1 MDRLGG
7 EFGAFGAGRDFDDSD
22 EGGYA
27 DDGAHS
33 NPPPS
38 PVGQDERRMQV
49 RAYNHWS
56 SLLGG
61 ESLPHIE
68 DLEPEFLGDFGP
80 YSVLLDFSTGSTT
93 PTIQFMGKE
102 LSRECRLGDAIE
114 TLQEIPRDS
123 LLSKIAENYLDVV
136 SAQAPVSFE
145 AESANAKGTTVAYR
159 GILLPYSSDSDTI
172 DFVYAVIN
180 WKEIAD
186 ARTADALL
194 EEIDR
199 AMELDAPAEGAAV
212 EDTSESTAEI
222 VHFHAYETAEEP
234 AEVAEDLI
242 EENHLEG
249 EDNILELR
257 DAPAETGSFRE
268 LPVPSFGHDDDQS
281 YSEDTGNYE
290 APITP
295 KRNRAVDALG
305 NPVGGASADEN
316 SDEDVSPAGITTAAD
331 YGLPDWDEEE
341 PEAEDV
347 DDLVNPLANIDLNS
361 RLLALVNAGTRGK
374 KTVDLGTLADTPSE
388 DEEGAQEDRELF
400 RPKAPSVDTLLS
412 PEPYEEEDEA
422 EFEAHYV
429 AGEFADEAP
438 VDYAYPSYTAADEV
452 EDDHAPESLA
462 EDTGTPSADVSDYEW
477 NNQGAIEPDEP
488 HTESENAYTYS
499 YVDEEPAHIPSRQS
513 IDIAEPD
520 LTETASFEQR
530 EEALA
535 EPLELGEEMIIEEW
549 PGETEAEVD
558 EGFAEAAEEEP
569 TAESDCD
576 EFGIAETASPEETY
590 EEESVALVE
599 TGGTEAQ
606 ETGDAWQ
613 TQDSESLTGL
623 LAAVR
628 DLTEAARTTEDLGR
642 RALYEAVGRAFDVS
656 IKAVIASERHP
667 GSSQG
672 VVEPFPSD
680 ALSQSG
686 PELALV
692 MVRRKANGETEVVG
706 EVPHDSILMETA
718 TLKLASK

>member
-56 SLLGG
+56 SLLGS

-199 AMELDAPAEGAAV
+199 AMEFDAPAEGAALKN
-212 EDTSESTAEI
+212 TSEATAEI
-222 VHFHAYETAEEP
+222 GHFHAYDTAEESP
-234 AEVAEDLI
+234 EVAEDHI
-242 EENHLEG
+242 EENHLEA

-268 LPVPSFGHDDDQS
+268 LPVPSFGHDDNQS
-281 YSEDTGNYE
+281 YSEDSGNYE
-290 APITP
+290 APKTP

-305 NPVGGASADEN
+305 NPLGGASEN

-374 KTVDLGTLADTPSE
+374 KTVDLGTLADTRPE
-388 DEEGAQEDRELF
+388 DEEGAQEDSELF

-422 EFEAHYV
+422 EFEAHHV
-429 AGEFADEAP
+429 DGEFADEAP

-452 EDDHAPESLA
+452 EDDHAPESFA

-499 YVDEEPAHIPSRQS
+499 YVDEEPAHILFGQS
-513 IDIAEPD
+513 INIAEPD
-520 LTETASFEQR
+520 LTETASFQHR

-569 TAESDCD
+569 TAESDYD
-576 EFGIAETASPEETY
+576 EFEIAEAAFPEETY

-599 TGGTEAQ
+599 AGGSEAQ
-606 ETGDAWQ
+606 GAGDAWQ
-613 TQDSESLTGL
+613 TQDPESLTGL

-667 GSSQG
+667 GTSHG
-672 VVEPFPSD
+672 VVEPFPID
-680 ALSQSG
+680 ALSENG

-692 MVRRKANGETEVVG
+692 MVRRKANGDTEVVG

>member
-56 SLLGG
+56 SLLGS
-61 ESLPHIE
+61 EKLPHIE

-93 PTIQFMGKE
+93 PTIQFIGKE
-102 LSRECRLGDAIE
+102 LRKECRLDDAIE
-114 TLQEIPRDS
+114 TLKEIPRNS
-123 LLSKIAENYLDVV
+123 LLSKIAENYLQVV

-145 AESANAKGTTVAYR
+145 AESANGRGKTVAYR
-159 GILLPYSSDSDTI
+159 GILLPYSSDFDTI

-186 ARTADALL
+186 AQTADALL

-199 AMELDAPAEGAAV
+199 AMDFGAAAEGKVV
-212 EDTSESTAEI
+212 EDTPETTADI
-222 VHFHAYETAEEP
+222 VHFDTYDTAEEP
-234 AEVAEDLI
+234 VENIEDTAEETHWDG
-242 EENHLEG
+242 EG
-249 EDNILELR
+249 SILDLR
-257 DAPAETGSFRE
+257 DAQVETGSFGE
-268 LPVPSFGHDDDQS
+268 LPTPSFGYDDDVSHSGDSGS
-281 YSEDTGNYE
+281 YEM
-290 APITP
+290 PMTP

-305 NPVGGASADEN
+305 NLVGGASTEVGAE
-316 SDEDVSPAGITTAAD
+316 EDVSPTGITTAAD

-347 DDLVNPLANIDLNS
+347 DELVNPLANIDLNS

-374 KTVDLGTLADTPSE
+374 KTVDLGTLSDTASD
-388 DEEGAQEDRELF
+388 DEEEAQEERQLF

-412 PEPYEEEDEA
+412 PEPYKEEDE
-422 EFEAHYV
+422 FEAYDM
-429 AGEFADEAP
+429 AGEFACEVP
-438 VDYAYPSYTAADEV
+438 V
-452 EDDHAPESLA
+452 ED
-462 EDTGTPSADVSDYEW
+462 VS
-477 NNQGAIEPDEP
+477 
-488 HTESENAYTYS
+488 YS
-499 YVDEEPAHIPSRQS
+499 HGETEPAHVPSSQF
-513 IDIAEPD
+513 AEMAESGPA
-520 LTETASFEQR
+520 EAANVEHA
-530 EEALA
+530 EEAFA
-535 EPLELGEEMIIEEW
+535 EPLELGEEMIIEETS
-549 PGETEAEVD
+549 GETEAEVT
-558 EGFAEAAEEEP
+558 EAYAEVEAEAP
-569 TAESDCD
+569 TAEAEYG
-576 EFGIAETASPEETY
+576 EFETAEAASPEEAF

-599 TGGTEAQ
+599 TGGAEAQ
-606 ETGDAWQ
+606 ETGDALQ
-613 TQDSESLTGL
+613 TQDPESLTGL

-628 DLTEAARTTEDLGR
+628 DLTEAARTTDDLGR

-667 GSSQG
+667 GTSWG
-672 VVEPFPSD
+672 VVEQFPVD
-680 ALSQSG
+680 AVSQSG

>member
-56 SLLGG
+56 SLLGS

-80 YSVLLDFSTGSTT
+80 YSVLFDFSTGSTT
-93 PTIQFMGKE
+93 PTIQFMGQE

-145 AESANAKGTTVAYR
+145 AESANAKGKTVAYR

-199 AMELDAPAEGAAV
+199 AMELDAPAEGAVV
-212 EDTSESTAEI
+212 EDTPAASADI
-222 VHFHAYETAEEP
+222 VHFHAYDKAEEP
-234 AEVAEDLI
+234 TEVAEDLI

-268 LPVPSFGHDDDQS
+268 LPAPSFGHGDDQS
-281 YSEDTGNYE
+281 YSEDFGSCE
-290 APITP
+290 APIAY

-305 NPVGGASADEN
+305 NPVGGTSADEN

-361 RLLALVNAGTRGK
+361 RLLALVNSGTRGK

-388 DEEGAQEDRELF
+388 DEDGAQEDRELF

-422 EFEAHYV
+422 
-429 AGEFADEAP
+429 P
-438 VDYAYPSYTAADEV
+438 VDYAYPSYTAADEE

-462 EDTGTPSADVSDYEW
+462 EDAGTPSADVSGYEW
-477 NNQGAIEPDEP
+477 NNQGAIKPDEP
-488 HTESENAYTYS
+488 FTESENAYTYS
-499 YVDEEPAHIPSRQS
+499 YVGEEPVHLSSGQS
-513 IDIAEPD
+513 IDMAEPH
-520 LTETASFEQR
+520 LTETASFEQKD
-530 EEALA
+530 EALA
-535 EPLELGEEMIIEEW
+535 EPLELGEEMIIDEW
-549 PGETEAEVD
+549 PGETEAEVG
-558 EGFAEAAEEEP
+558 EGFAQAGDEEP
-569 TAESDCD
+569 TSEADHD
-576 EFGIAETASPEETY
+576 EFAIAEAASPEETY
-590 EEESVALVE
+590 EEEAVALVE
-599 TGGTEAQ
+599 TGGSEAQ
-606 ETGDAWQ
+606 ESGDALQ
-613 TQDSESLTGL
+613 SQDPESLTGL

-672 VVEPFPSD
+672 VVEPFQSD